1 MYILVI
7 SLKTGGIPD
16 MKSILIKWNRWKI
29 RRCLNAIQLP
39 SDKVMFSYRLVDGK
53 TMYPTLKVSL
63 DALSVVPNGVV
74 FYIARLI
81 ELSVKKFA
89 PGSDFLNMDNR
100 CVNVRGTI
108 DQKKKT
114 LEVYIDGYTRF
125 LIDL

>member
-1 MYILVI
+1 
-7 SLKTGGIPD
+7 
-16 MKSILIKWNRWKI
+16 MKSILIKWNKRKI

-100 CVNVRGTI
+100 CVNVHGTI
-108 DQKKKT
+108 DQKKKL